1 MSDSPNQL
9 SPIAVLGAGSFGTA
23 LAILL
28 AGNGNP
34 TRLWCRDPE
43 QTKLLHADREN
54 KKYLP
59 GASFPS
65 TLVVTNDLTEALA
78 DVRDVLIATPS
89 GAFSETLRSIKH
101 LLAEDARI
109 VWACKGLEPGSGR
122 FLHELAQDILGD
134 DTPLAA
140 LSGPTFAK
148 ELATAMPTAITLASN
163 NEDFATDLAERLVNG
178 AFRVYTSSDLIG
190 VQLGGALKNVIAVG
204 AGIADGMGFG
214 ANARTA
220 LITRGLAE
228 IQRLGLKLGGKT
240 ETFQGLA
247 GLGDL
252 ILTCTDN
259 QSRNR
264 RFGLAIGKGT
274 AVEEAIRGIGQV
286 VEGAKNAHQAT
297 LLSTKHQVD
306 MPISWAIYRIVH
318 EGADPEQQAYELLG
332 RELKQE
338 GE

>member
-1 MSDSPNQL
+1 MTTATQF

-34 TRLWCRDPE
+34 TRLWCRDE
-43 QTKLLHADREN
+43 AQARLMQQEGCN
-54 KKYLP
+54 QKYLP
-59 GASFPS
+59 DVQFPS
-65 TLVVTNDLTEALA
+65 TLEVTSDLTEALV
-78 DVRDVLIATPS
+78 DVHDVLLVTPS
-89 GAFSETLRSIKH
+89 GAFSETLQRIKP
-101 LLAEDARI
+101 LLPNNRRI

-122 FLHELAQDILGD
+122 FLHQIAEEQLGES
-134 DTPLAA
+134 TPLAV
-140 LSGPTFAK
+140 LSGPTFAM
-148 ELATAMPTAITLASN
+148 ELARAMPTAITLASN
-163 NEDFATDLAERLVNG
+163 DESFASDMAGRLVNTM
-178 AFRVYTSSDLIG
+178 FRVYLSDDLVG
-190 VQLGGALKNVIAVG
+190 VQLGGALKNIIAVG

-228 IQRLGLKLGGKT
+228 IQRLGLKLGGKA
-240 ETFQGLA
+240 ETFHGMA

-252 ILTCTDN
+252 VLTCTDD

-264 RFGLAIGKGT
+264 RFGLALGGGADVET
-274 AVEEAIRGIGQV
+274 AIKQIGQV

-297 LLSTKHQVD
+297 LLADKYQVD
-306 MPISWAIYRIVH
+306 MPISRAIYRIVH

-332 RELKQE
+332 RDLKAE

>member
-1 MSDSPNQL
+1 MTTAPEQF

-34 TRLWCRDPE
+34 TRLWCRDPD
-43 QTKLLHADREN
+43 QAKHMQNEN
-54 KKYLP
+54 CNTKYLP
-59 GASFPS
+59 EAPFPS
-65 TLVVTNDLTEALA
+65 TLEVSDNLEQTLKG
-78 DVRDVLIATPS
+78 VRDVLVVTPS
-89 GAFSETLRSIKH
+89 GAFSETLKKIKP
-101 LLAEDARI
+101 LVPKDVRI
-109 VWACKGLEPGSGR
+109 VWACKGLEPGSAR
-122 FLHELAQDILGD
+122 FLHEIALEIFGD
-134 DTPLAA
+134 KTPIAV

-163 NEDFATDLAERLVNG
+163 DEAFSEELAERLVNNT
-178 AFRVYTSSDLIG
+178 FRVYTSCDLVG
-190 VQLGGALKNVIAVG
+190 VQIGGALKNVIAVG

-214 ANARTA
+214 SNARTA

-228 IQRLGLKLGGKT
+228 IQRLGLKLGGRP

-252 ILTCTDN
+252 LLTCTDN

-264 RFGLAIGKGT
+264 RFGLAVGSGEP
-274 AVEEAIRGIGQV
+274 VESAIEKIGQV
-286 VEGAKNAHQAT
+286 VEGAKNAHQAV
-297 LLSTKHQVD
+297 LLAEKNNVD
-306 MPISWAIYRIVH
+306 MPISNAIYRIVH
-318 EGADPEQQAYELLG
+318 EGADPEEQAYLLLG
-332 RELKQE
+332 RQMKSE

>member
-1 MSDSPNQL
+1 MTTATQF

-34 TRLWCRDPE
+34 TRLWCRDKQQAE
-43 QTKLLHADREN
+43 AMQRDGCN
-54 KKYLP
+54 QKYLP
-59 GASFPS
+59 DVQFPS
-65 TLVVTNDLTEALA
+65 TLEVTSDLEAALSG
-78 DVRDVLIATPS
+78 VRDVLLVTPS
-89 GAFSETLRSIKH
+89 GAFSETLQRIQP
-101 LLAEDARI
+101 LLPDNPRI

-122 FLHELAQDILGD
+122 FLHQIAEEQLGTS
-134 DTPLAA
+134 TPLAV
-140 LSGPTFAK
+140 LSGPTFAM
-148 ELATAMPTAITLASN
+148 ELARAMPTAITLASK
-163 NEDFATDLAERLVNG
+163 DSTFASEMADRLVNNM
-178 AFRVYTSSDLIG
+178 FRVYLSDDLVG
-190 VQLGGALKNVIAVG
+190 VQLGGALKNIIAVG

-228 IQRLGLKLGGKT
+228 IQRLGLKLGGKV
-240 ETFQGLA
+240 ETFQGMA

-252 ILTCTDN
+252 VLTCTDD

-264 RFGLAIGKGT
+264 RFGLALGGGADVDT
-274 AVEEAIRGIGQV
+274 AIKQIGQV

-297 LLSTKHQVD
+297 LLADKYQVD
-306 MPISWAIYRIVH
+306 MPISRAIFRIVH

-332 RELKQE
+332 RDLKAE

>member
-1 MSDSPNQL
+1 MQF

-43 QTKLLHADREN
+43 QARAMQRQGCN
-54 KKYLP
+54 QKYLP
-59 GASFPS
+59 DIQFPS
-65 TLVVTNDLTEALA
+65 TLEVTSDLAAALSG
-78 DVRDVLIATPS
+78 VRDVLVVTPS
-89 GAFSETLRSIKH
+89 GAFSETLQLIKP
-101 LLAEDARI
+101 LLPDNRRL
-109 VWACKGLEPGSGR
+109 VWACKGLEPGTGR
-122 FLHELAQDILGD
+122 FLHQIAQQELGE
-134 DTPLAA
+134 DTPLAV
-140 LSGPTFAK
+140 LSGPTFAM
-148 ELATAMPTAITLASN
+148 ELARAMPTAITLAANDSN
-163 NEDFATDLAERLVNG
+163 FANELTERLVNTM
-178 AFRVYTSSDLIG
+178 FRVYLSDDLIG

-204 AGIADGMGFG
+204 AGIADGLGFG

-228 IQRLGLKLGGKT
+228 IQRLGLKMGGRS
-240 ETFQGLA
+240 ETFQGMA

-264 RFGLAIGKGT
+264 RFGLALGRG
-274 AVEEAIRGIGQV
+274 ANVESAIKEIGQV

-297 LLSTKHQVD
+297 LLAHQYQVE
-306 MPISWAIYRIVH
+306 MPISQAIYRILH
-318 EGADPEQQAYELLG
+318 EGADPVQQAYELFG
-332 RELKQE
+332 RQLKTE